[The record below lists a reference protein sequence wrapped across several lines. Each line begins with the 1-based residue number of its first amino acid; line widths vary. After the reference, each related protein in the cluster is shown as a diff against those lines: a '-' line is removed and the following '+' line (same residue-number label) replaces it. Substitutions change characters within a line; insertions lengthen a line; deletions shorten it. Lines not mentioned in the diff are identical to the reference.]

1 MNLRPLPFTVYPKKS
16 RMVMLFLVCVA
27 FVGGGILMIRDGQRM
42 GWLCAGF
49 FGLGIPVFLIQLY
62 PKSSLLTVSED
73 GIEFC
78 SLFRRSKLQWS
89 DISEFGVYTIR
100 QHGLPVS
107 KMVGLNYSREYQRL
121 PNARAL
127 SKAGDLDHSPNR
139 NFFTLMKARAIAGK
153 YRARRIAMIAM
164 THNNSVRVNP
174 ALSFARGFIRGWRH
188 HALRNRA
195 AAPKRKSGGTGGPRK
210 MDLSRIICDS

>member
-62 PKSSLLTVSED
+62 PKSSFLTVSEG

-107 KMVGLNYSREYQRL
+107 TMVGMNYSREYQR
-121 PNARAL
+121 
-127 SKAGDLDHSPNR
+127 SP
-139 NFFTLMKARAIAGK
+139 KARAVSKALACFEGGLPDTYGFRAEELAQLLSA
-153 YRARRIAMIAM
+153 YRYER
-164 THNNSVRVNP
+164 TQK
-174 ALSFARGFIRGWRH
+174 
-188 HALRNRA
+188 RNA
-195 AAPKRKSGGTGGPRK
+195 
-210 MDLSRIICDS
+210 